1 MKNYAGVAEPHM
13 TLVVALALLF
23 TGLAVLLVANS
34 HRGQLQATQ
43 SQPEKAQGELQQI
56 QLNTVKGKGRLTRAR
71 RANRERRL

>member
-1 MKNYAGVAEPHM
+1 MKSFAGVAEPHM

-23 TGLAVLLVANS
+23 TLAVLLVANS